1 MKYIVTLNNKK
12 YEVEVNKS
20 EAILKS
26 VYDATPAQNLQTVAD
41 TVPAAPASAPA
52 VKTNVNGV
60 NVTSPMPGTILN
72 LKISDGQSV
81 KSGDVLLIL
90 EAMKMENE
98 IVAPVTGTVKF
109 MVSKG
114 STVDT
119 DQVLAVIQ

>member
-12 YEVEVNKS
+12 YEVEVNES
-20 EAILKS
+20 EAVLKS
-26 VYDATPAQNLQTVAD
+26 VYNAPVQSFATAPSAITPA
-41 TVPAAPASAPA
+41 PAPVSAQ
-52 VKTNVNGV
+52 TNVDGTKV
-60 NVTSPMPGTILN
+60 SSPMPGTILSLN
-72 LKISDGQSV
+72 IKDGQSV
-81 KSGDVLLIL
+81 KAGDVILIL

-98 IVAPVTGTVKF
+98 IVAPVTGTVKL